1 MAERDLIELL
11 VAVHFD
17 PPEGKAVL
25 VSDTGRAAQAKWL
38 PKRLLNS
45 FHLTGKTTQG
55 EDRSGRRV
63 TLPMAH
69 LTCPEWLAKREG
81 LI

>member
-1 MAERDLIELL
+1 MIREPVELV

-17 PPEGKAVL
+17 PPQGKAVL
-25 VSDTGRAAQAKWL
+25 ISDDGKAAHGKWL
-38 PKRLLNS
+38 PKRLLES
-45 FHLTGKTTQG
+45 YHLTGKTTQG
-55 EDRSGRRV
+55 EDRSGARV

-69 LTCPEWLAKREG
+69 LTIPEWLAKREG

>member
-1 MAERDLIELL
+1 MRELVELL

-17 PPEGKAVL
+17 PPQGKAVL
-25 VSDTGRAAQAKWL
+25 VSDTGDASRAKWL

-45 FHLTGKTTQG
+45 FHLTEKTTRG
-55 EDRSGRRV
+55 TDRGGKPI
-63 TLPMAH
+63 TLPMANV
-69 LTCPEWLAKREG
+69 TIPEWLAKREG

>member
-1 MAERDLIELL
+1 MAQEPVEVL

-25 VSDTGRAAQAKWL
+25 VSDTGRQADSVWL

-45 FHLTGKTTQG
+45 FHLTGKTTRG
-55 EDRSGRRV
+55 EQRSGERI

-69 LTCPEWLAKREG
+69 ITIPEWLAKREG